1 MSHTAVVILNFN
13 GEKLLREFLPS
24 VLRNSGAASVIVADN
39 GSEDQSIHILK
50 TEFPSVKV
58 IRLDRNYGFCGG
70 YNKALQQVE
79 ADYFV
84 LLNSDV
90 EVTPGWLNPLTKLLD
105 NDETIGA
112 VQPKILSYRQKNLFE
127 YAGAAGGYIDSL
139 GYPFCR
145 GRILDT
151 VEEDKGQ
158 YNDEREIFWA
168 TGACMMIRSVL
179 YHGHGGLDEDFFAHM
194 EEIDLCWKLQRAGS
208 RVFYCGASTV
218 HHLGAGTLGYG
229 SPRKTYL
236 NFRNGLSMI
245 WKHFDASEIWYKI
258 PVRIMLDWIA
268 AVMFLIQGEPKHTS
282 AVVRAHLDFWG
293 QISTNRRKRKDVQ
306 RKFPH
311 YPRRAIYRG
320 VMIFNY
326 FLKGKKTW
334 PEGYQ

>member
-24 VLRNSGAASVIVADN
+24 VVQNSAAASVIVADN
-39 GSEDQSIHILK
+39 GSTDQSLHILA
-50 TEFPSVKV
+50 TEFPSVQI

-79 ADYFV
+79 ADYYV

-90 EVTPGWLNPLTKLLD
+90 EVTPGWLDPLTALLD
-105 NDETIGA
+105 NDNTVGA
-112 VQPKILSYRQKNLFE
+112 VQPKILSYREKDLFE
-127 YAGAAGGYIDSL
+127 YAGAGGGYIDAL

-151 VEEDKGQ
+151 VEKDRGQ
-158 YNDEREIFWA
+158 YNDQRQIFWA
-168 TGACMMIRSVL
+168 SGACMMIRSVV
-179 YHGHGGLDEDFFAHM
+179 YHKFGGLDEDFFAHM

-208 RVFYCGASTV
+208 KVYYCGKSTV
-218 HHLGAGTLGYG
+218 HHLGAGTLQYG

-236 NFRNGLSMI
+236 NFRNGLSML
-245 WKHFDASEIWYKI
+245 WKHLDGSEIWYKI

-268 AVMFLIQGEPKHTS
+268 AVTFLIKGQPKHTS
-282 AVVRAHLDFWG
+282 AVARAHLDFVRHLR
-293 QISTNRRKRKDVQ
+293 TNRRKRADI
-306 RKFPH
+306 RREFPH
-311 YPRRAIYRG
+311 YSREAIYPG
-320 VMIFNY
+320 LVIVDY